1 MKKKLLLICMML
13 MISPKIFAE
22 DVVPEICAGGAGTIF
37 VGYVTGQKYCMSNKN
52 MNWWNAYAW
61 CDAQGRRLFSLDDCG
76 CDNVKANCANNTC
89 AELKGIYP
97 TWKRFWTASPFS
109 ATRNYVVTQD
119 LTVQGVI
126 ADVDRLGLH
135 NDDTPLCK

>member
-1 MKKKLLLICMML
+1 MNKILMLICGIAL
-13 MISPKIFAE
+13 VSSAVIADE
-22 DVVPEICAGGAGTIF
+22 AVETCANGAGKI
-37 VGYVTGQKYCMSNKN
+37 VTGAVTGHKYCMSNKN

-76 CDNVKANCANNTC
+76 CDGSTNCNGTC
-89 AELKGIYP
+89 PELAGVYP

-126 ADVDRLGLH
+126 ADVDRLGLY

>member
-1 MKKKLLLICMML
+1 MNKILMLICGIAL
-13 MISPKIFAE
+13 VSSAVIADE
-22 DVVPEICAGGAGTIF
+22 AVETCANGAGKI
-37 VGYVTGQKYCMSNKN
+37 VTGAVTGHKYCMSNKN